1 MRRLLL
7 AAITATSLACATQPA
22 PAPAP
27 APVAAAATPPC
38 VPGHAIVNAVLWVQ
52 SSAEYRAATLGTY
65 ANARRMLDLALADP
79 AWSAFQD
86 QTAASSLPPAV
97 ILDVDETAAL
107 NTPFEARVA
116 KMGKTYD
123 QKVWD
128 QWVLES
134 AQLEVP
140 GAGDFLRYAKSRGVT
155 PFYISNRKAAEE
167 APTRAGLA
175 KLNYPL
181 DPNEDT
187 VLFRGERPEW
197 DSGDKSPRRA
207 HVAAHHRVLLV
218 LGDDLNDFVPA
229 RDKTKAERDEIINDA
244 SALWGTKWLMIPNPM
259 YGSWERASAGDGSDC
274 AQFERKLEAL
284 RP

>member
-7 AAITATSLACATQPA
+7 AAMTATSFACAMQP
-22 PAPAP
+22 PPTPAP
-27 APVAAAATPPC
+27 APVAAVEAAPPC
-38 VPGHAIVNAVLWVQ
+38 VPGHAIINAVLWVQ

-65 ANARRMLDLALADP
+65 ANAKRLLDLALDDP
-79 AWSAFQD
+79 A
-86 QTAASSLPPAV
+86 ASTLPPAV

-128 QWVLES
+128 EWVLES

-140 GAGDFLRYAKSRGVT
+140 GAGEFLRYAKSRGVT

-167 APTRAGLA
+167 APTRVGLA

-197 DSGDKSPRRA
+197 DSSDKTPRRA
-207 HVAAHHRVLLV
+207 YVATAHRVLLV
-218 LGDDLNDFVPA
+218 LGDDLNDFIAA
-229 RDKTKAERDEIINDA
+229 RDKTQAERDAIINETA
-244 SALWGTKWLMIPNPM
+244 SLWGAKWLMLPNPM
-259 YGSWERASAGDGSDC
+259 YGSWERAAAGDGSDC
-274 AQFERKLEAL
+274 AEFQRKLDAL
-284 RP
+284 KP